1 MDTNQ
6 TLANQFPYLS
16 GPLGGAA
23 GPGFDWG
30 ALQQRAAAL
39 YVGGTLQERIDQRRR
54 KAEQELMKVAELQ
67 TLLNSLPEGTTTET
81 LSQLVNL

>member
-6 TLANQFPYLS
+6 TLANQSPNLM
-16 GPLGGAA
+16 GLDRA
-23 GPGFDWG
+23 
-30 ALQQRAAAL
+30 ALQQRAAGMMN
-39 YVGGTLQERIDQRRR
+39 VTLQGRIDHRRR

-67 TLLNSLPEGTTTET
+67 TLLNSLPEGTTAET